1 MSKGYMTFYR
11 LILSILCVAMCGC
24 ARPPEPDLPTASK
37 GYVLYVSADRTEL
50 RIDFCKSDGI
60 SRGTRLDV
68 FRMDVPD
75 MDEPVKIGEVTV
87 EDVGKKMSTAK
98 VTRITSSLKMERGDR
113 VFPHPIDIVS
123 DSSWLTSRTPV
134 DGWKSDPSSS
144 DERYWEPCEVLS
156 RVSRTPE
163 INQLLAETDAQPIW
177 HPSVTSRHG
186 DVFFRK
192 VFRIDASPT
201 DARVRIICG
210 GKTNIY
216 LNDRWVG
223 ETEEWPEISS
233 FRVKTFLKQGKNLIA
248 IHTIRDQRATE
259 PPVLFLALSIQTEFR

>member
-1 MSKGYMTFYR
+1 MTFCS
-11 LILSILCVAMCGC
+11 LILSVLCAAVYGC
-24 ARPPEPDLPTASK
+24 ARPPEPDLPTAAK
-37 GYVLYVSADRTEL
+37 GYVLYVFADRTEL
-50 RIDFCKSDGI
+50 MIDFCKSDGI

-68 FRMDVPD
+68 FRMDVPN
-75 MDEPVKIGEVTV
+75 MNEPVKICEVAV
-87 EDVGKKMSTAK
+87 EHVGKKMSKAK

-113 VFPHPIDIVS
+113 VFPHSIDIMS

-134 DGWKSDPSSS
+134 DGWRSDPSSS

-156 RVSRTPE
+156 HVRRTPE

-192 VFRIDASPT
+192 AFLIDATPT
-201 DARVRIICG
+201 DARLRIICG

-233 FRVKTFLKQGKNLIA
+233 FRVKTFLKEGRNLIA
-248 IHTIRDQRATE
+248 VHTIRDPRSID
-259 PPVLFLALSIQTEFR
+259 PPVLFLALSIQTKFQ